1 MKERVAK
8 KLFTLLLIFTMM
20 VSMSSPL
27 IQLGFAE
34 ADPEVKTEAA
44 ASSEPAQTDVQT
56 AAVTEDSAPAEEASA
71 ASGSA
76 ASSEEMSDAE
86 EPAEGSE
93 AADAEAAA
101 DEEAAE
107 DKTSD
112 KEAVKD
118 GKKKEEPPKEEKKED
133 EEVKMPAASGVVA
146 ETGKVR
152 MTFSWDEGVFPE
164 GTEPS
169 IRVLSHW
176 RAMNIAKAG
185 MNSDVAD
192 AFAVD
197 ITFSA
202 TVNGEK
208 VSDLQPAKA
217 NGVHVSMQLK
227 EALEGENFTVM
238 HQDDGGNVSVVSAN
252 ADESGA
258 EFNASSFS
266 IYVIGG
272 ETGEKRVQVVFKNG
286 DATVAT
292 KIVREGNVLQAPDE
306 PASLE
311 PDKVFDHWETGSIFG
326 KMDLTPYINND
337 GLTAEQMEALVQ
349 LGSKVEGETELYRVN
364 ASANF
369 RDAYKVEFAQYAYKD
384 SGDPNNAI
392 LAGTEWS
399 TNDKNKGNVVDLST
413 ISGMYVIPGGDG
425 TTALTGWAEYADG
438 ADAGAEPTVIH
449 PTNEV
454 MELRASKKLYP
465 VVSTGNWV
473 NFDTLGA
480 PRIGSVFV
488 TNGTLAYADLE
499 KPEDGFYQG
508 YTFDGWYETYTADP
522 DKSKY
527 DDSCYS
533 GEVTGDI
540 SISAEK
546 TLYAK
551 WKPAEVSYT
560 VVNMLEGPEGGP
572 GEGVYARGPVWSV
585 KGLADSKP
593 DVPIYGDSYKGNT
606 IDDYHIPT
614 ADENPGGRSD
624 DGYTL
629 NQRIA
634 DIRIKNDDSTV
645 IYVYWNRNRYKVQWG
660 YHRDTFNPAPLTP
673 SKYPMN
679 DPKYGEYIKWGEE
692 TDLWDIDN
700 AIAELPGEP
709 APTAHWYGYQ
719 LFRGGTDVEWG
730 HEILKDETRFPLI
743 HGAKDDAT
751 IVYKWYGHPYTKV
764 IVIQYWYE
772 VDSSYSEKEGVIEK
786 TIGGKHYYFE
796 KRFEELDHSQS
807 GGNVTAL
814 NQLGLRDGF
823 VQFAV
828 SENSED
834 TYNVF
839 TNPYATSSYRGRS
852 YTKDGKQYI
861 DYYWRAEKYKLAF
874 GNVSDIS
881 NIPDPS
887 KLEEQSVKNEEPLA
901 AYDPGFDSSIVRNVN
916 GQRAIF
922 SGWYYDSVAAKDK
935 DLEDREDYR
944 VDFENDSMKA
954 SDITIYAS
962 WDALT
967 CDVTFDANGG
977 KFNDDSD
984 KKQVEDIEDGSLLE
998 QPEAPVRDG
1007 YTFAGWFSDKGLTKA
1022 WNFANN
1028 PVRKD
1033 MTLYAKWIN
1042 NESYELI
1049 YHDAQHNPLADETRK
1064 YYSGAVIAVAD
1075 KTIDTTS
1082 TGVSNFL
1089 GWSTEPKP
1097 EGATDETIGGNVEKL
1112 VGSKVTIDG
1121 VTKLYATYGDHI
1133 PTSDPEETEE
1143 DAPKVTIDGED
1154 AGPGGQDIVYPEI
1167 TPKRDNDEIVLPTQ
1181 EDIKKENPGLNDEGY
1196 TLTGWEDEDGNV
1208 IPPGTPVGVDSD
1220 TELTPVYKMNVAIT
1234 SVVGSDKTGT
1244 VSFDASTGAVET
1256 QTNNGYAVTYKIG
1269 TEESTSLPEG
1279 FTCTVTA
1286 KQDGE
1291 DKAEDDEGFAVSGAH
1306 AGTYAATVTATLSG
1320 ESDDYVLVENQKSG
1334 TAQVR
1339 LILSKA
1345 EISATVTGGEKTYGE
1360 DDPDELGTIAYKVGE
1375 TAVSCLA
1382 PTLSRA
1388 EGEDVGKYATTL
1400 TTEAPT
1406 GEGKVTLDDLTVTDN
1421 TDKDVSKFT
1430 IKKASQTAP
1439 AAPELEAESD
1449 GIGTGTA
1456 TVSVKDPADDQEYS
1470 IDGGTTWVKPTGGK
1484 VEFADCEPNKEYSV
1498 IARKAGDKNH
1508 EPSAPSD
1515 PAKITT
1521 PKEDQEA
1528 PDEPTAKADDPTT
1541 VTVENPAEANEYIIV
1556 PKGTDPKAY
1565 DWDDAVSP
1573 EGGKVTFEELDPDTE
1588 YEVVARKKGDDTHN
1602 PSPAV
1607 KTTVKTPKAEYSVS
1621 FDTNGGSA
1629 VEPQT
1634 IKYGEKAAEPE
1645 KAPAKKGSDF
1655 SGWYADKQLTKA
1667 FDFSTPIKK
1676 DVTVYA
1682 KWTEF
1687 NYYISDGA
1695 DQTWTKGST
1704 NNVTITSKRTVD
1716 DGTTFERFTDL
1727 YIDGVALEKGKD
1739 YTVAEGS
1746 VIATINASTLEKMA
1760 PGKKTV
1766 KFAFEDGE
1774 TSTSLTITESTVPAK
1789 DKDSDTSGKS
1799 KASKGVSTGDSN
1811 IITLYLITFVM
1822 AVAGCIVL
1830 AVRRKSR
1837 EK

>member
-56 AAVTEDSAPAEEASA
+56 AAVTEDSAPAEEAS
-71 ASGSA
+71 
-76 ASSEEMSDAE
+76 
-86 EPAEGSE
+86 
-93 AADAEAAA
+93 
-101 DEEAAE
+101 E
-107 DKTSD
+107 DNVSD

-118 GKKKEEPPKEEKKED
+118 EKKKEEPPKEEKKED

-202 TVNGEK
+202 AVNGEK

-227 EALEGENFTVM
+227 EALEGESFTVM

-306 PASLE
+306 PAALE

-326 KMDLTPYINND
+326 KMDLTPYLNND
-337 GLTAEQMEALVQ
+337 GLTSEQMDALIQ
-349 LGSKVEGETELYRVN
+349 LGSKVKVEGETELYRVN

-369 RDAYKVEFAQYAYKD
+369 RKAYKVEFAQYAYKA
-384 SGDPNNAI
+384 SGDPTNSI

-399 TNDKNKGNVVDLST
+399 TKDEDKGNVVDLST
-413 ISGMYVIPGGDG
+413 ISGMYVIPGGTG
-425 TTALTGWAEYADG
+425 TSALTGWAEYADG
-438 ADAGAEPTVIH
+438 AAADANPTVIH

-465 VVSTGNWV
+465 VVSEGNWV

-488 TNGTLAYADLE
+488 TNGTLAYDDLE
-499 KPEDGFYQG
+499 TPEDGFYQG
-508 YTFDGWYETYTADP
+508 YTFDGWYESYTAPTDP
-522 DKSKY
+522 DTSKY
-527 DDSCYS
+527 DDSCYKDK
-533 GEVTGDI
+533 VTGNIEITD
-540 SISAEK
+540 EK

-560 VVNMLEGPEGGP
+560 VVNMIEGPEGGP
-572 GEGVYARGPVWSV
+572 GEGTYSKADIWTF
-585 KGLADSKP
+585 KGLTDETIL
-593 DVPIYGDSYKGNT
+593 VPQYGTSYQGERIT
-606 IDDYHIPT
+606 EYQDYHIPES
-614 ADENPGGRSD
+614 DEGM
-624 DGYTL
+624 GYAL
-629 NQRIA
+629 NQNISNQKIA
-634 DIRIKNDDSTV
+634 ADGSTV
-645 IYVYWNRNRYKVQWG
+645 VYVYWNRNRVKFVYPGYDPGYDGYVKHGMSPDIWDPNDTLYNVVKGTTNNWRYRIGSVENYPYDREWGGESMGIAWTHQNSHLADKANITCYFVPWDPVADISEHNYYEVLDDKEYDETVEITINGTKKTFYLDNDHNWKTGVPGGYANLRQYIPSYQGVSCWAYSARSKDNVVAAPAAGSLVYCYYKS
-660 YHRDTFNPAPLTP
+660 T
-673 SKYPMN
+673 
-679 DPKYGEYIKWGEE
+679 
-692 TDLWDIDN
+692 
-700 AIAELPGEP
+700 LPGAGSMDGE
-709 APTAHWYGYQ
+709 AD
-719 LFRGGTDVEWG
+719 F
-730 HEILKDETRFPLI
+730 
-743 HGAKDDAT
+743 
-751 IVYKWYGHPYTKV
+751 
-764 IVIQYWYE
+764 
-772 VDSSYSEKEGVIEK
+772 
-786 TIGGKHYYFE
+786 YYI
-796 KRFEELDHSQS
+796 R
-807 GGNVTAL
+807 N
-814 NQLGLRDGF
+814 
-823 VQFAV
+823 
-828 SENSED
+828 
-834 TYNVF
+834 
-839 TNPYATSSYRGRS
+839 
-852 YTKDGKQYI
+852 
-861 DYYWRAEKYKLAF
+861 KYKLSFANADHVIGF
-874 GNVSDIS
+874 NE
-881 NIPDPS
+881 PES
-887 KLEEQSVKNEEPLA
+887 KDVEFDHTIGSLTP
-901 AYDPGFDSSIVRNVN
+901 AYKEKSSIRVVN
-916 GQRAIF
+916 GRRGTFA
-922 SGWYYDSVAAKDK
+922 GWYTDNQAASNPLDEDSDTYK
-935 DLEDREDYR
+935 
-944 VDFENDSMKA
+944 VDIESFRMLAQD
-954 SDITIYAS
+954 TVLYAG
-962 WDALT
+962 WIPLT
-967 CDVTFDANGG
+967 CDVTFDANDG
-977 KFNDDSD
+977 KFSDNTD
-984 KKQVEDIEDGSLLE
+984 KKQIEDIEDGSLLE
-998 QPEAPVRDG
+998 QPEAPVREG

-1022 WNFANN
+1022 WNFASN

-1033 MTLYAKWIN
+1033 MTLYAKWVDN
-1042 NESYELI
+1042 TSYGLL
-1049 YHDAQHNPLADETRK
+1049 YHDAQHNVITSASQGE

-1075 KTIDTTS
+1075 KTIDTQS

-1097 EGATDETIGGNVEKL
+1097 DTSTDETIGGNVKKL
-1112 VGSKVTIDG
+1112 VGDKVTING
-1121 VTKLYATYGDHI
+1121 VTNLYATYGDHI
-1133 PTSDPEETEE
+1133 PTSDPEETED
-1143 DAPKVTIDGED
+1143 DAPVIKVDGED
-1154 AGPGGQDIVYPEI
+1154 AGPNGEDIVYPDI
-1167 TPKRDNDEIVLPTQ
+1167 PSKRDNDEIVLPTQ
-1181 EDIKKENPGLNDEGY
+1181 EEVKEQNPGLDDEGY

-1208 IPPGTPVGVDSD
+1208 IPPGEPVGVDSD
-1220 TELTPVYKMNVAIT
+1220 TTLTPVYKMNVAVKAVT
-1234 SVVGSDKTGT
+1234 GSEKTET
-1244 VSFDASTGAVET
+1244 VKFDAATGAVET
-1256 QTNNGYAVTYKIG
+1256 QTNDGYTVKYLVGKNEAD
-1269 TEESTSLPEG
+1269 ELPEG

-1286 KQDGE
+1286 KQG
-1291 DKAEDDEGFAVSGAH
+1291 DDEKTSEDEDFAASGAH
-1306 AGTYAATVTATLSG
+1306 AGTYIATVTATVSG
-1320 ESDDYVLVENQKSG
+1320 ESDEYVLVDAEKSG
-1334 TAQVR
+1334 SAEVK
-1339 LILSKA
+1339 LILNKA
-1345 EISATVTGGEKTYGE
+1345 AVSATVTGGEKTYGE
-1360 DDPDELGTIAYKVGE
+1360 DDPDKLGTVEYKAGE

-1388 EGEDVGKYATTL
+1388 EGEEVGKYATTL

-1421 TDKDVSKFT
+1421 TDEDVSKFT

-1439 AAPELEAESD
+1439 DAPELEAESD

-1470 IDGGTTWVKPTGGK
+1470 IDGGTTWVKPENGK
-1484 VEFADCEPNKEYSV
+1484 VEFPGCDPNKEYSV
-1498 IARKAGDKNH
+1498 VARKAGDKNH
-1508 EPSAPSD
+1508 DPSPASE

-1528 PDEPTAKADDPTT
+1528 PEEPSAKAEDPWTVSVDDP
-1541 VTVENPAEANEYIIV
+1541 AEDNEYIIV
-1556 PKGTDPKAY
+1556 PKGTDPEDY

-1573 EGGKVTFEELDPDTE
+1573 DDEGNVTFEDLDPDTE

-1602 PSPAV
+1602 PSPAS
-1607 KTTVKTPKAEYSVS
+1607 KTAVTTPKDEYTVS

-1634 IKYGEKAAEPE
+1634 IKYGEKAVEPE
-1645 KAPAKKGSDF
+1645 KAPAKKGCDF

-1687 NYYISDGA
+1687 NYYISAGA
-1695 DQTWTKGST
+1695 DQTWTKGSKD
-1704 NNVTITSKRTVD
+1704 NVKITSKRTVRD
-1716 DGTTFERFTDL
+1716 EVTYGRFTDL
-1727 YIDGVALEKGKD
+1727 YIDGVALTKGTD

-1746 VIATINASTLEKMA
+1746 VIATINASALEKMT

-1774 TSTSLTITESTVPAK
+1774 TSTSLTIVEAAAPAN
-1789 DKDSDTSGKS
+1789 DKAAK
-1799 KASKGVSTGDSN
+1799 SKGVSTGDSN
-1811 IITLYLITFVM
+1811 MIALYLLTFVT
-1822 AVAGCIVL
+1822 AAAGCIVL
-1830 AVRRKSR
+1830 AARRRRS